1 MSFKFPVFLAAAV
14 AAPLLVASPA
24 AAAITVETFLTKAAP
39 LRANPFTALTN
50 PDYPMLKA
58 EADAAT
64 RELKADRAARA
75 AAGKPPIAC
84 LPEGESLGILDMLSG
99 LDELT
104 PAEKRLPLKDGYARV
119 LAKRFPC
126 G

>member
-1 MSFKFPVFLAAAV
+1 MSFRLPVFLAAAV
-14 AAPLLVASPA
+14 AAPLLVATPA
-24 AAAITVETFLTKAAP
+24 AAAITVGTFLTKAAP

-50 PDYPMLKA
+50 PDYPTLKA

-84 LPEGESLGILDMLSG
+84 MPEGE
-99 LDELT
+99 
-104 PAEKRLPLKDGYARV
+104 
-119 LAKRFPC
+119 
-126 G
+126 